1 MSDKEMALLAD
12 FKSLKMYAEME
23 ILSLS
28 DHVKKQ
34 KCEKLEE
41 DLAAPLTRTHILTGE
56 KRSWNRELSQTESHQ
71 NTAFP

>member
-28 DHVKKQ
+28 DHLKKQ
-34 KCEKLEE
+34 KCEKVKE
-41 DLAAPLTRTHILTGE
+41 DLVALLARSHILRGKKEHGE
-56 KRSWNRELSQTESHQ
+56 ESSVRLRA
-71 NTAFP
+71 TR